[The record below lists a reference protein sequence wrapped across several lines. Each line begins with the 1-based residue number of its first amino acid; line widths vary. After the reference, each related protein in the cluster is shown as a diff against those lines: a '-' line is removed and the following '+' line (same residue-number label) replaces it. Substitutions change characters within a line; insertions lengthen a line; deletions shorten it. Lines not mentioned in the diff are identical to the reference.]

1 MFGFWSFIKMLAAT
15 FMRDEVRQ
23 SFIESTFTGKMVDIF
38 FTVFFMGLFVG
49 FDLWTRIYV
58 GTSARAESNGQ
69 RKNGKKIG
77 NLYIVLAI
85 MLVLFNLISLISYL
99 VSEKSDFTSYIDSGV
114 TIIVELTSIITL
126 VEMIRAAFIIR
137 HLRREVQ
144 RLKDRRAQ
152 LALSDRGRQTEPG

>member
-1 MFGFWSFIKMLAAT
+1 
-15 FMRDEVRQ
+15 
-23 SFIESTFTGKMVDIF
+23 
-38 FTVFFMGLFVG
+38 
-49 FDLWTRIYV
+49 
-58 GTSARAESNGQ
+58 
-69 RKNGKKIG
+69 
-77 NLYIVLAI
+77 

-152 LALSDRGRQTEPG
+152 LALSDDKGRQTEPG